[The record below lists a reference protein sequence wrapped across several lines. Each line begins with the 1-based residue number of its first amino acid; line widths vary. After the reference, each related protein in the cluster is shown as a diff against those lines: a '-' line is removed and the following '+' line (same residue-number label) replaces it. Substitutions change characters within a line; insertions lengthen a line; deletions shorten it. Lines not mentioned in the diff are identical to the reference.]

1 MYYLVEV
8 YTSIFYADSQPRH
21 EDEANNQEQG
31 DRGDG
36 TDVHNF

>member
-21 EDEANNQEQG
+21 EDEANNQQG